1 MKKIKEVAASGTL
14 DPDFAEHGVLYFPL
28 PEVSGNLPSAVL
40 ALPENKLLVV
50 IEPLGQGAPITVARL
65 NEGGALDREF
75 GENKY
80 GFVEVFLS
88 NDPIVYVFGLSH
100 LSDGGWLIIG
110 QYISPPEG
118 GLFIVRQRAD
128 GQLEQSFGEGGILYI
143 DYRDIGGAEDTGVT
157 VEPVY
162 RLDENNAEGGRQ
174 ATGKAAVTAIEQAD
188 GKIVLVSNVTTG
200 FMNQKGIVLSLNSDG
215 STNKDFNGG
224 FVIVELPGIA
234 HESNNGSTVAIQA
247 DGKVLVGGN
256 YFDENQ
262 DALGAYLMRFDAK
275 GQVDTG
281 FNGGH
286 VVTIPHSGWI
296 DLRSITV
303 RDSDGRIVAVGD
315 ARRDGGS
322 NGLIVVLNTGG
333 SFNLV
338 FNDGKPLFS
347 GFVSQG
353 LSWGRSAS
361 QRDGSIIVAGSTGNG
376 FVTESLSAITARY
389 RVDGS
394 LDPAFNGKGYAVFNE
409 EHVFEGMHDLTVM
422 ADGRVVICGS
432 LYKSAEPWP
441 VVIGGW
447 VLRYLA

>member
-1 MKKIKEVAASGTL
+1 MKNIQEVTASGTL
-14 DPDFAEHGVLYFPL
+14 DPDFAERGVLYFPL
-28 PEVSGNLPSAVL
+28 PEISGYVPSAVL

-80 GFVEVFLS
+80 GFVEVFLR

-100 LSDGGWLIIG
+100 LSNGGWLIIG
-110 QYISPPEG
+110 QYISPSDG

-128 GQLEQSFGEGGILYI
+128 GQLEPSFGEGGVLYI
-143 DYRDIGGAEDTGVT
+143 DFRDIGRAEDTGVT

-162 RLDENNAEGGRQ
+162 RRDENNAKGGLQ

-188 GKIVLVSNVTTG
+188 GKIVLVSNVSTE
-200 FMNQKGIVLSLNSDG
+200 FMKQKGIVLSLNSDG

-234 HESNNGSTVAIQA
+234 HESNSGSAVAVQT

-256 YFDENQ
+256 YYDESLNT
-262 DALGAYLMRFDAK
+262 LGAYLTRFDAK

-281 FNGGH
+281 FNGGRA
-286 VVTIPHSGWI
+286 VTIPHSGWI
-296 DLRSITV
+296 AFQSITV

-315 ARRDGGS
+315 ARRDRVN

-347 GFVSQG
+347 GFIAQG
-353 LSWGRSAS
+353 LVWSRGVS

-394 LDPAFNGKGYAVFNE
+394 LDPTFNGKGYAVFNE
-409 EHVFEGMHDLTVM
+409 EHVFEGTHDLTVM
-422 ADGRVVICGS
+422 EDGRIVICGS
-432 LYKSAEPWP
+432 LFKHAEPFP
-441 VVIGGW
+441 VVTGGW